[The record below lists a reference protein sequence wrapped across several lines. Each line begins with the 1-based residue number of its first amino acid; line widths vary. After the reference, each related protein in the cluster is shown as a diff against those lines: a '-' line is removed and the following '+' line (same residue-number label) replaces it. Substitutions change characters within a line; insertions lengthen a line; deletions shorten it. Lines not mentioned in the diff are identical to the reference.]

1 MMIGLPKRLLRIP
14 SRSILSGALLLLF
27 TLPLMLGACQSQNV
41 KVQTIGEGV
50 INLNHE
56 TGYFK
61 LQDYESDRVK
71 AISTGI
77 ADSRFLACAQTG
89 DGTLVLYRAGEEGAE
104 TVSLPT
110 VRKYDSQGN
119 MSWEKDFDIP
129 EMDGGSGKLIP
140 MDDGFLLTLS
150 RWPYTQQ
157 SEMVYPK
164 HHLIRCDGEGSI
176 LWHEALDSYSGEF
189 IQQVF
194 VTDSDEIVTVGC
206 WNYANGEQTADAPS
220 DLVLM
225 RFNENG
231 KMLQQKSIGGNDFER
246 LICASYSE
254 EFGLVLGCHSQS
266 QPVQG
271 YYLACFDLDFN
282 QVWQYEPFEADYVG
296 DFSLAMGD
304 ECLYLMGNVFREQGN
319 QGLLIKLDRSG
330 NEIWREN
337 SPVGYHSMAVLDNG
351 NVVLSGSEGDK
362 DFLIV
367 KSPDNEVLYEMKSR
381 ADLSQ
386 MQIFPVDGGFVT
398 TSRRMI
404 KTVPQPAYISSI
416 WYDTEVTATRYD
428 NRLDMVWRKT
438 FDRYKNTR
446 ETDLVYPL
454 KDGRLL
460 VE

>member
-1 MMIGLPKRLLRIP
+1 
-14 SRSILSGALLLLF
+14 
-27 TLPLMLGACQSQNV
+27 MLGACQSQNV
-41 KVQTIGEGV
+41 KVQTIGEGM

-231 KMLQQKSIGGNDFER
+231 K
-246 LICASYSE
+246 
-254 EFGLVLGCHSQS
+254 
-266 QPVQG
+266 
-271 YYLACFDLDFN
+271 CFSRKVSGETILNGSF
-282 QVWQYEPFEADYVG
+282 VRHTLR
-296 DFSLAMGD
+296 SLA
-304 ECLYLMGNVFREQGN
+304 LSWAATASPN
-319 QGLLIKLDRSG
+319 QCRVITWLALILILIKCG
-330 NEIWREN
+330 
-337 SPVGYHSMAVLDNG
+337 SMNPLRQTMLA
-351 NVVLSGSEGDK
+351 
-362 DFLIV
+362 
-367 KSPDNEVLYEMKSR
+367 
-381 ADLSQ
+381 
-386 MQIFPVDGGFVT
+386 IFH
-398 TSRRMI
+398 
-404 KTVPQPAYISSI
+404 
-416 WYDTEVTATRYD
+416 
-428 NRLDMVWRKT
+428 
-438 FDRYKNTR
+438 
-446 ETDLVYPL
+446 
-454 KDGRLL
+454 
-460 VE
+460 